1 LEVVELVEQFQLP
14 LLQIVVFLLIR
25 SKGLRV
31 GEVRD
36 LATVIEV
43 LMLRPFNSGRLL
55 WLLKQLLSSLWLKVY
70 LLRAVCDC

>member
-1 LEVVELVEQFQLP
+1 MEVVELVEQFQLP

>member
-1 LEVVELVEQFQLP
+1 MQVVELIEQFQLP
-14 LLQIVVFLLIR
+14 LLQIVVFLLFR

-36 LATVIEV
+36 LATAIEV

-55 WLLKQLLSSLWLKVY
+55 CLLKQLLSSLWLKVY

>member
-1 LEVVELVEQFQLP
+1 MVELVEQFQLP

-36 LATVIEV
+36 LATAIEV
-43 LMLRPFNSGRLL
+43 LMLRPFNSGKLL

>member
-1 LEVVELVEQFQLP
+1 MEVVELVEQFQLP

-31 GEVRD
+31 GEVREP
-36 LATVIEV
+36 ATAIEV
-43 LMLRPFNSGRLL
+43 LVLRPFNSGRLRR
-55 WLLKQLLSSLWLKVY
+55 LLEQLLSSLWLKVY

>member
-1 LEVVELVEQFQLP
+1 MQVVELVEQFQLP

-36 LATVIEV
+36 LPTAIEV

-70 LLRAVCDC
+70 LLRDVCDC

>member
-1 LEVVELVEQFQLP
+1 MEVVELVEQFQLP

-36 LATVIEV
+36 PATAIEV

>member
-1 LEVVELVEQFQLP
+1 MEVVELVEQFKLP

-36 LATVIEV
+36 LATAIEV

>member
-36 LATVIEV
+36 LHTAIEV

-70 LLRAVCDC
+70 LLRAFCDC

>member
-1 LEVVELVEQFQLP
+1 MEVVELVEQFQLP

-70 LLRAVCDC
+70 LLRGVCDC

>member
-1 LEVVELVEQFQLP
+1 MVELVEQFQLP

-36 LATVIEV
+36 RDLATAIEV

>member
-1 LEVVELVEQFQLP
+1 MEVVELVEQFQLP

-36 LATVIEV
+36 LATAIEV

>member
-1 LEVVELVEQFQLP
+1 MEVVELVEQFQLP

-36 LATVIEV
+36 LATAIEV
-43 LMLRPFNSGRLL
+43 VMLRPFNSGRLL